1 MPIEIVGGMVSPFGG
16 AEGGDGPLA
25 AARGASR
32 PAFDTGYIT
41 RFVRAHEASG
51 FDTALVG
58 YGATRADGFAVAS
71 HALHVTKKLRVLIAH
86 RPGFAQPTLV
96 ARKLATLDNL
106 TGGGRVAVHFITGGD
121 EADQHR
127 DGDFLPHDDRYRRTA
142 EYMEVLRRTLTSAEP
157 FDYEGEFYKF
167 EGAYSIVQPATE
179 AGIPLYFGGASGPA
193 LEAGAKNADTYMLWG
208 EPLAGIAERIARI
221 REVAAKYGRSPR
233 FSISLRPILGET
245 EDAAW
250 ARAQQIGDRTEE
262 RVKGRDFAGPG
273 VRRNNTSVGA
283 ARLRAFAAEGDVLD
297 ERLWMRVARLTG
309 TGGNSTALVGTAEQV
324 AEALVR
330 YIQLGIS
337 TVLIRGFD
345 PLGDAIDYGKE
356 LIPRLR
362 EATKDLE
369 PHKEPALP

>member
-1 MPIEIVGGMVSPFGG
+1 MPIEIVGGMISPYEG
-16 AEGGDGPLA
+16 AEGGNGTLT

-32 PAFDTGYIT
+32 RPFDTEYIT

-58 YGATRADGFAVAS
+58 YGATGVDGFSIAS
-71 HALHVTKKLRVLIAH
+71 HALHVTEKLGVLIAH

-106 TGGGRVAVHFITGGD
+106 TGGGRVAMHFITGGD
-121 EADQHR
+121 ETDQHR
-127 DGDFLPHDDRYRRTA
+127 DGDFVPHDDRYRRTA
-142 EYMEVLRRTLTSAEP
+142 EYMEVLRRTLTSDEP
-157 FDYEGEFYKF
+157 FDHEGEFYKF
-167 EGAYSIVQPATE
+167 EGAFSVVKPATE

-208 EPLAGIAERIARI
+208 EPLAGIAERIAQI
-221 REVAAKYGRSPR
+221 RAVSAQYGRSPR

-245 EDAAW
+245 EDEAW
-250 ARAQQIGDRTEE
+250 ARAQEIGDRTEK
-262 RVKGRDFAGPG
+262 RVKGRDDSAPG
-273 VRRNNTSVGA
+273 VRRNASSVGA

-309 TGGNSTALVGTAEQV
+309 SGGNSTALVGTAEQV
-324 AEALVR
+324 SDALLK
-330 YIQLGIS
+330 YIHLGIS

-345 PLGDAIDYGKE
+345 PLDDAIDYGRE

-362 EATKDLE
+362 EATKDFE
-369 PHKEPALP
+369 PHKELAVP

>member
-1 MPIEIVGGMVSPFGG
+1 MPIEIVGGMVSPFAGS
-16 AEGGDGPLA
+16 EGGHGAP
-25 AARGASR
+25 ARGASR
-32 PAFDTGYIT
+32 PVFDAGYIT
-41 RFVRAHEASG
+41 RFVRAHEAAG

-58 YGATRADGFAVAS
+58 YGATSVDGFAVAS
-71 HALHVTKKLRVLIAH
+71 HALHVTETLGVLIAH

-106 TGGGRVAVHFITGGD
+106 TGGGRVAMHFITGGD

-127 DGDFLPHDDRYRRTA
+127 DGDFVPHDDRYRRTA
-142 EYMEVLRRTLTSAEP
+142 EYMEVVRRTLSSDEP
-157 FDYEGEFYKF
+157 FDYDGEFYTF
-167 EGAYSIVQPATE
+167 EGAYSIVRPATE

-208 EPLAGIAERIARI
+208 EPLAGIAERIAQI

-245 EDAAW
+245 EEAAW
-250 ARAQQIGDRTEE
+250 ARAEQIGDRTEE
-262 RVKGRDFAGPG
+262 RVRGRDFTAPG
-273 VRRNNTSVGA
+273 VRSNNSSVGA

-324 AEALVR
+324 ADALLK

-345 PLGDAIDYGKE
+345 PLGDAIDYGEE

-362 EATKDLE
+362 EATRDLE
-369 PHKEPALP
+369 PHKEFAFP

>member
-1 MPIEIVGGMVSPFGG
+1 MPIEIVGGMISPFEG
-16 AEGGDGPLA
+16 AEGGNGPLT
-25 AARGASR
+25 AARGASAR
-32 PAFDTGYIT
+32 AFDTDYIT

-51 FDTALVG
+51 FDTGLVG
-58 YGATRADGFAVAS
+58 YGATGVDGFSIAS
-71 HALHVTKKLRVLIAH
+71 HALHVTEKFRVLIAH

-106 TGGGRVAVHFITGGD
+106 TGGGRVAMHFITGGD

-127 DGDFLPHDDRYRRTA
+127 DGDFVPHDDRYRRTT
-142 EYMEVLRRTLTSAEP
+142 EYMEVIRRTLTSDEP
-157 FDYEGEFYKF
+157 FDYEGEFYRF
-167 EGAYSIVQPATE
+167 EGAYSTVKPATE

-208 EPLAGIAERIARI
+208 EPLAGIEERIAQI
-221 REVAAKYGRSPR
+221 RQVSARYGRSPR

-245 EDAAW
+245 EDEAW
-250 ARAQQIGDRTEE
+250 ARAQEIGDRTKE
-262 RVKGRDFAGPG
+262 RVKGRDFSDPG
-273 VRRNNTSVGA
+273 VRRNESSVGA

-309 TGGNSTALVGTAEQV
+309 SGGNSTALVGTAEQV
-324 AEALVR
+324 ADALLK
-330 YIQLGIS
+330 YIHLGIS

-362 EATKDLE
+362 EATKDFE
-369 PHKEPALP
+369 PHKELAVP

>member
-1 MPIEIVGGMVSPFGG
+1 MPIEIVGGMISPYEG
-16 AEGGDGPLA
+16 AEGGNGALT

-32 PAFDTGYIT
+32 RPFDTEYIT

-58 YGATRADGFAVAS
+58 YGATGVDGFSIAS
-71 HALHVTKKLRVLIAH
+71 HALHVTEKLGVLIAH

-106 TGGGRVAVHFITGGD
+106 TGGGRVAMHFITGGD
-121 EADQHR
+121 ETDQHR
-127 DGDFLPHDDRYRRTA
+127 DGDFVPHDDRYRRTA
-142 EYMEVLRRTLTSAEP
+142 EYMEVLRRTLTADEP
-157 FDYEGEFYKF
+157 FDHEGEFYKF
-167 EGAYSIVQPATE
+167 EGAYSVVKPATE

-208 EPLAGIAERIARI
+208 EPLAGIAERIAQV
-221 REVAAKYGRSPR
+221 REVSAKYGRSPR
-233 FSISLRPILGET
+233 FSISLRPILGAT
-245 EDAAW
+245 EDEAW
-250 ARAQQIGDRTEE
+250 ARAQEIGDRTEE

-273 VRRNNTSVGA
+273 ARRNASSVGA

-309 TGGNSTALVGTAEQV
+309 SGGNSTALVGTPEQV
-324 AEALVR
+324 ADALLK
-330 YIQLGIS
+330 YIRLGLS

-369 PHKEPALP
+369 PRKELAFP

>member
-1 MPIEIVGGMVSPFGG
+1 MPIEIVGGMISPFEG
-16 AEGGDGPLA
+16 AEGGNGPLT

-32 PAFDTGYIT
+32 RAFDTDYIT

-51 FDTALVG
+51 FDTGLVG
-58 YGATRADGFAVAS
+58 YGATGVDGFSIAS
-71 HALHVTKKLRVLIAH
+71 HALHVTEKFRVLIAH

-106 TGGGRVAVHFITGGD
+106 TGGGRVAMHFITGGD

-127 DGDFLPHDDRYRRTA
+127 DGDFVPHDDRYRRTA
-142 EYMEVLRRTLTSAEP
+142 EYMEVIRRTLTSDEP
-157 FDYEGEFYKF
+157 FDYDGEFYRF
-167 EGAYSIVQPATE
+167 EGAYSTVKPATE

-208 EPLAGIAERIARI
+208 EPLAGIAERIAQI
-221 REVAAKYGRSPR
+221 REVSAEYGRSPR
-233 FSISLRPILGET
+233 FSISLRPILGMT
-245 EDAAW
+245 EDEAW
-250 ARAQQIGDRTEE
+250 ARAQEIGDRTQE
-262 RVKGRDFAGPG
+262 RVKGRDFSDPG
-273 VRRNNTSVGA
+273 VRRNESSVGA

-309 TGGNSTALVGTAEQV
+309 SGGNSTALVGTAEQV
-324 AEALVR
+324 ADALLK
-330 YIQLGIS
+330 YIRLGIS

-345 PLGDAIDYGKE
+345 PLDDAIDYGRE

-362 EATKDLE
+362 EATKDFE
-369 PHKEPALP
+369 PHKELAVP

>member
-1 MPIEIVGGMVSPFGG
+1 MPIEIVGGMISPFG
-16 AEGGDGPLA
+16 AEGGEGPA
-25 AARGASR
+25 VAARGAGR
-32 PAFDTGYIT
+32 PVFDTEYIT
-41 RFVRAHEASG
+41 RFVRAHEAAG
-51 FDTALVG
+51 FDTGLVG
-58 YGATRADGFAVAS
+58 YGATRVDGFAVAS
-71 HALHVTKKLRVLIAH
+71 HALHVTDKFRVLIAH

-106 TGGGRVAVHFITGGD
+106 TGGGRVAMHFITGGD

-127 DGDFLPHDDRYRRTA
+127 DGDFVPHDDRYRRTA

-157 FDYEGEFYKF
+157 FDYAGEFYTF
-167 EGAYSIVQPATE
+167 EGAYSIVAPATE

-193 LEAGAKNADTYMLWG
+193 LEVGAQHADTYMLWG
-208 EPLAGIAERIARI
+208 EPLAGIAERIAQI
-221 REVAAKYGRSPR
+221 REVAARYGRSPR

-250 ARAQQIGDRTEE
+250 ARAQQIGDRTEAQ
-262 RVKGRDFAGPG
+262 VQGRDFTAPG
-273 VRRNNTSVGA
+273 VRANNSSVGA
-283 ARLRAFAAEGDVLD
+283 ARLRGFAAEGDVLD

-324 AEALVR
+324 AEALLK
-330 YIQLGIS
+330 YIHLGIS

-362 EATKDLE
+362 EATRDLD
-369 PHKEPALP
+369 PHKELAVP

>member
-1 MPIEIVGGMVSPFGG
+1 MPIEIVGGMISPFEG
-16 AEGGDGPLA
+16 AEGGNG
-25 AARGASR
+25 ARGAGR
-32 PAFDTGYIT
+32 QAFDTGYIT

-58 YGATRADGFAVAS
+58 YGATGADGFAIAS
-71 HALHVTKKLRVLIAH
+71 HALHVTSKLRVLIAH

-127 DGDFLPHDDRYRRTA
+127 DGDFVPHDDRYRRTA
-142 EYMEVLRRTLTSAEP
+142 EYMEVLRRTLTADEP
-157 FDYEGEFYKF
+157 FDHEGEFYTF
-167 EGAYSIVQPATE
+167 EGAYSVVKPATE
-179 AGIPLYFGGASGPA
+179 EGIPLYFGGASGPA
-193 LEAGAKNADTYMLWG
+193 LEAGARNADTYMLWG
-208 EPLAGIAERIARI
+208 EPLAGIAARIAQV
-221 REVAAKYGRSPR
+221 REVSAKYGRSPR
-233 FSISLRPILGET
+233 FSISLRPILGAT
-245 EDAAW
+245 EDEAW
-250 ARAQQIGDRTEE
+250 ARAQEIGDRTEE

-273 VRRNNTSVGA
+273 ARRNASSVGA

-309 TGGNSTALVGTAEQV
+309 SGGNSTALVGTPEQV
-324 AEALVR
+324 ADALLK
-330 YIQLGIS
+330 YIRLGLS

-345 PLGDAIDYGKE
+345 PLGDAIDYGRE

-362 EATKDLE
+362 EATKDFE
-369 PHKEPALP
+369 PHKELAFP